1 MAVSPTLRFDGWSL
15 DRASGDLTRDG
26 QTTRLAQQPLRVLL
40 ELADNAG
47 LVVTRETLV
56 KALWPKGIVDFD
68 NSLNGI
74 VRRLRIALGDDS
86 ETPRYIETLPR
97 IGYRFIAG
105 LEPDSLAPAHGPT
118 RRPARFG
125 IAIGVAAALSACGI
139 GAWWLARPAS
149 QVPSAEATL
158 VPRRTTSQ
166 RAYEYYLDAI
176 YQRSRRDIDGRP
188 LALAAFENALRED
201 PDYAEAWA
209 GLSGTIV
216 GVAVNHDGPVRPL
229 LERAH
234 AAAERAVVLDAALP
248 DAHAALGHVL
258 TFRRD
263 YAGAERELAKA
274 IALSERSAR
283 AWHAISL
290 LRAFQGR
297 ADEALAA
304 IRRARELEPTT
315 LHFNILYGSMLYY
328 ARRNDDAIAH
338 LTPLLAAHPHLAEA
352 RVTLVRARVASGR
365 AADALADAQFIAKSD
380 PGSSVLG
387 LVHAALGRRADAHAE
402 ALRITN
408 LDRNGGGIMYGV
420 ATIHA
425 ALGAVDESCRALG
438 RAVDQEALFLGWVR
452 LDPRLDPL
460 RGTPCFEEIL
470 RRIHGGVWRQAVA
483 DWDMN
488 SPVTR

>member
-1 MAVSPTLRFDGWSL
+1 
-15 DRASGDLTRDG
+15 
-26 QTTRLAQQPLRVLL
+26 
-40 ELADNAG
+40 
-47 LVVTRETLV
+47 VTRETLV

-74 VRRLRIALGDDS
+74 VRRLRVALGDDS

-97 IGYRFIAG
+97 IGYRFIAK
-105 LEPDSLAPAHGPT
+105 LEQDSGTPTPA
-118 RRPARFG
+118 ARAKQRTSRIG
-125 IAIGVAAALSACGI
+125 IAVLAAALAAVGI
-139 GAWWLARPAS
+139 GAWWLARLAPRE
-149 QVPSAEATL
+149 PSTEATL

-166 RAYEYYLDAI
+166 RAYEYYLDGI

-216 GVAVNHDGPVRPL
+216 GVAVNHNGPVRPL
-229 LERAH
+229 LERAQS
-234 AAAERAVVLDAALP
+234 AAERAVILDAALP

-263 YAGAERELAKA
+263 YAGAERALAKA
-274 IALSERSAR
+274 IALNERSAR

-297 ADEALAA
+297 AEEALAA
-304 IRRARELEPTT
+304 MRRARELEPTT
-315 LHFNILYGSMLYY
+315 LHFSILYGSMLHY
-328 ARRNDDAIAH
+328 ARRHDDAIAH
-338 LTPLLAAHPHLAEA
+338 LTPLLAAQPHLDEA
-352 RVTLVRARVASGR
+352 RATLVRARVATDR
-365 AADALADAQFIAKSD
+365 AADALIDAQRIAKSD

-387 LVHAALGRRADAHAE
+387 LVYATLGRRDDAHAE
-402 ALRITN
+402 ARRIAA

-425 ALGAVDESCRALG
+425 ALGAVDEGCQALA

-460 RGTPCFEEIL
+460 RSNRCFEAIQ
-470 RRIHGGVWRQAVA
+470 RRIHGGVR
-483 DWDMN
+483 
-488 SPVTR
+488 R

>member
-1 MAVSPTLRFDGWSL
+1 MTVSPTLRFDGWSL

-26 QTTRLAQQPLRVLL
+26 QTSRLPQQPLRVLL

-74 VRRLRIALGDDS
+74 VRRLRVALGDDS

-97 IGYRFIAG
+97 IGYRFIAK
-105 LEPDSLAPAHGPT
+105 LEQGAETPTPAAPAQQ
-118 RRPARFG
+118 RSARIG
-125 IAIGVAAALSACGI
+125 IAIVAAALAAAGI
-139 GAWWLARPAS
+139 GAWWLARPAPRE
-149 QVPSAEATL
+149 PSTEAAL

-166 RAYEYYLDAI
+166 RAYEYYLDGI

-209 GLSGTIV
+209 GLSGTLV

-234 AAAERAVVLDAALP
+234 SAAERAVVLDAALP

-258 TFRRD
+258 AFRRD
-263 YAGAERELAKA
+263 YAGAERALAKA
-274 IALSERSAR
+274 IALNERSAR
-283 AWHAISL
+283 
-290 LRAFQGR
+290 RAFQGR

-304 IRRARELEPTT
+304 MRRARELEPTT
-315 LHFNILYGSMLYY
+315 LHFSMLYGSMLYH
-328 ARRNDDAIAH
+328 ARRYDDAIAH
-338 LTPLLAAHPHLAEA
+338 LTPLLSAQPHLDEV
-352 RVTLVRARVASGR
+352 RVTLVRARIATNR
-365 AADALADAQFIAKSD
+365 AADALADAERIAKSD

-387 LVHAALGRRADAHAE
+387 LVYAALGRRDEARAE
-402 ALRITN
+402 ARRITS
-408 LDRNGGGIMYGV
+408 LDRNGGQIMYGV

-425 ALGAVDESCRALG
+425 ALGAVDESCKALG
-438 RAVDQEALFLGWVR
+438 RAVDQEALFLGWIR

-460 RGTPCFEEIL
+460 RGTPCFEAL
-470 RRIHGGVWRQAVA
+470 QRRIHGGVWR
-483 DWDMN
+483 
-488 SPVTR
+488 